1 MTDFRPW
8 GDAMTLQ
15 DVLNKT
21 GSECVADILAL
32 SPFWVTLTPAEQI
45 ILILE
50 TEQTLKGE
58 PHETQ

>member
-1 MTDFRPW
+1 
-8 GDAMTLQ
+8 MTLQ